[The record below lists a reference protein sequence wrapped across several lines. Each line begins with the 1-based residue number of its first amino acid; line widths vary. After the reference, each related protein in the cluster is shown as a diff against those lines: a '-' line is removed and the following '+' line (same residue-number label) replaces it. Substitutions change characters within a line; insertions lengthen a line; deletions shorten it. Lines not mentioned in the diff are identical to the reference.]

1 MGYSYLLHVI
11 MTLQEASDL
20 LLKLLKDGVD
30 PNTYLMASLSGEEF
44 VSVITFEKGHIY
56 EDGEE
61 YIPFDDITDLEKMP
75 INSVCIELDV

>member
-20 LLKLLKDGVD
+20 LLKLLKEGVD
-30 PNTYLMASLSGEEF
+30 PNTYVIAGLSCEEY
-44 VSVITFEKGHIY
+44 VSVTNIDTGHCY
-56 EDGEE
+56 EDGED
-61 YIPFDDITDLEKMP
+61 YIPSNDITDLEKMP